1 VTTCNDAFSGD
12 QLPSGAGHIQHFR
25 LFLSLH
31 HINPWQRK
39 KRQSL
44 THRIWTPHLHGQIS
58 PFPFCLLYSFLKVF
72 SLYFLLLTLW
82 CQNSM
87 HSAKGWDFNSP
98 LITLHVT
105 AWWLQWS
112 FGFLRIPP
120 RDYSRPS
127 APNSQFQLSDPLSN
141 TVVRVSDHGT
151 VGNTVLHTFL
161 WEKLEH
167 HDCRH

>member
-1 VTTCNDAFSGD
+1 MTTCNDAFSGD
-12 QLPSGAGHIQHFR
+12 QLSSGAGHIQHFR

-31 HINPWQRK
+31 HINPWQWK
-39 KRQSL
+39 KETVSDTPNMNSTFAWADQLRITYQSFL
-44 THRIWTPHLHGQIS
+44 
-58 PFPFCLLYSFLKVF
+58 FCLLFSFLKLF
-72 SLYFLLLTLW
+72 SLYFPLLTLW

-87 HSAKGWDFNSP
+87 HPAKGWDFNSP

-120 RDYSRPS
+120 CDYSRPS

-141 TVVRVSDHGT
+141 TVVRRSDHGI

-161 WEKLEH
+161 WE
-167 HDCRH
+167 